1 MEKWIISILV
11 GVLFFVSGQ
20 VYLRKSF
27 DTDSNYF
34 TTAIIFSLAI
44 GATSLV
50 LLFLSQL
57 HSPELLM
64 YNNSK
69 LLNAAMA
76 GLLFFIGNLFWIYS
90 ISTKKSLGNIRVIMA
105 GFETFMLFLV
115 GYFYFNE
122 IINSKQV
129 IGALLILLGIYFIQ

>member
-27 DTDSNYF
+27 DTDSNFF

-57 HSPELLM
+57 HSPKLLI

-69 LLNAAMA
+69 LINAAMA

-90 ISTKKSLGNIRVIMA
+90 ISTKRSLGNIRVIMA

-122 IINSKQV
+122 IINSKQLM
-129 IGALLILLGIYFIQ
+129 GALLILFGIYFIQ

>member
-11 GVLFFVSGQ
+11 GVIFFVSGQ

-27 DTDSNYF
+27 DTDTNYF
-34 TTAIIFSLAI
+34 TTAITFSLAI
-44 GATSLV
+44 GVTSLL
-50 LLFLSQL
+50 LLFISQL
-57 HSPELLM
+57 HSPELLI

-69 LLNAAMA
+69 LINAAIA

-122 IINSKQV
+122 IINSKQLM
-129 IGALLILLGIYFIQ
+129 GALLILFGIYFIQ

>member
-27 DTDSNYF
+27 DTDSNFF

-57 HSPELLM
+57 HSPELLI

-69 LLNAAMA
+69 LINAAMA

-115 GYFYFNE
+115 GYFYFND
-122 IINSKQV
+122 IINSKQLM
-129 IGALLILLGIYFIQ
+129 GALLILFGIYFIQ

>member
-1 MEKWIISILV
+1 MKHLEDTPWWICDKGDENYCAYV
-11 GVLFFVSGQ
+11 
-20 VYLRKSF
+20 

-57 HSPELLM
+57 HSPELLI

-69 LLNAAMA
+69 LINAAMA

-122 IINSKQV
+122 IINSKQLM
-129 IGALLILLGIYFIQ
+129 GALLILFGIYFIQ

>member
-57 HSPELLM
+57 HSPELLV

-69 LLNAAMA
+69 LINAAMA

-122 IINSKQV
+122 IINSKQLM
-129 IGALLILLGIYFIQ
+129 GALLILFGIYFIQ

>member
-1 MEKWIISILV
+1 MENWIISILV

-27 DTDSNYF
+27 DTDTNYF
-34 TTAIIFSLAI
+34 TTAITFSLAI
-44 GATSLV
+44 GVTSLL
-50 LLFLSQL
+50 LLFISQL
-57 HSPELLM
+57 HSPELLI

-69 LLNAAMA
+69 LINAAIA

>member
-1 MEKWIISILV
+1 MENWIISILV

-57 HSPELLM
+57 HSPELLV

-69 LLNAAMA
+69 LINAAMA

-122 IINSKQV
+122 IINSKQLM
-129 IGALLILLGIYFIQ
+129 GALLILFGIYFIQ

>member
-69 LLNAAMA
+69 LLNAAIA

>member
-57 HSPELLM
+57 HSPELLI

-69 LLNAAMA
+69 LINAAMA

-122 IINSKQV
+122 IINSKQLM
-129 IGALLILLGIYFIQ
+129 GALLILFGIYFIQ

>member
-122 IINSKQV
+122 IINSKQLM
-129 IGALLILLGIYFIQ
+129 GALLILFGIYFIQ

>member
-1 MEKWIISILV
+1 MENWIISILV

-57 HSPELLM
+57 HSPELLI

-69 LLNAAMA
+69 LINAAMA

-90 ISTKKSLGNIRVIMA
+90 ISTKNSLGNIRVIMA

-122 IINSKQV
+122 IINSKQLM
-129 IGALLILLGIYFIQ
+129 GALLILFGIYFIQ

>member
-1 MEKWIISILV
+1 MENWIISILV

-57 HSPELLM
+57 HSPELLI

-69 LLNAAMA
+69 LINAAMA

-122 IINSKQV
+122 IINSKQLM
-129 IGALLILLGIYFIQ
+129 GALLILFGIYFIQ

>member
-1 MEKWIISILV
+1 MEKWIISILI
-11 GVLFFVSGQ
+11 GVIFFVFGQ

-27 DTDSNYF
+27 DKDSNYF
-34 TTAIIFSLAI
+34 TTAITFSLAI
-44 GATSLV
+44 GATSL
-50 LLFLSQL
+50 LLLLLSQL
-57 HSPELLM
+57 HSKELLI
-64 YNNSK
+64 YNEPK
-69 LLNAAMA
+69 LKNAAIA
-76 GLLFFIGNLFWIYS
+76 GFLFFIGNLFWIYS
-90 ISTKKSLGNIRVIMA
+90 ISTKNSLGNIRVIMA

>member
-11 GVLFFVSGQ
+11 GVIFFVSGQ

-27 DTDSNYF
+27 DTDTNYF
-34 TTAIIFSLAI
+34 TTAITFSLAI
-44 GATSLV
+44 GATSLL
-50 LLFLSQL
+50 LLFISQL
-57 HSPELLM
+57 HSPELLI

-69 LLNAAMA
+69 LINAAIA

>member
-57 HSPELLM
+57 HSPELLV

-69 LLNAAMA
+69 LINAAMA

-90 ISTKKSLGNIRVIMA
+90 ISTKNSLGNIRVIMA

-122 IINSKQV
+122 IINSKQLM
-129 IGALLILLGIYFIQ
+129 GALLILFGIYFIQ

>member
-1 MEKWIISILV
+1 MKHLENTPWFICDEGDVNYCSYV
-11 GVLFFVSGQ
+11 
-20 VYLRKSF
+20 

-57 HSPELLM
+57 HSPELLI

-69 LLNAAMA
+69 LINAAMA

-122 IINSKQV
+122 IINSKQLM
-129 IGALLILLGIYFIQ
+129 GALLILFGIYFIQ

>member
-57 HSPELLM
+57 HSPELLI

-69 LLNAAMA
+69 LINAAMA

-122 IINSKQV
+122 IINSKQLM
-129 IGALLILLGIYFIQ
+129 GALLILLGIYFIQ